1 MISFD
6 FKKAFDKVC
15 HKLLINKLHDYSFPV
30 QIVLWIEEWLRSRSS
45 VVAVNSSVSTK
56 LQVTSG
62 VPQGSVPGP
71 LFFLIYTDD
80 ITRDIK
86 SDIRL
91 YGDDNRVVMTL

>member
-6 FKKAFDKVC
+6 FRKAIVRVR
-15 HKLLINKLHDYSFPV
+15 HKLLTHKLKCNSFPV
-30 QIVLWIEEWLRSRSS
+30 PVVLWIEEWLRSRSS
-45 VVAVNSSVSTK
+45 VVAVNSGVSTK
-56 LQVTSG
+56 FLVTSG

-80 ITRDIK
+80 VTKEIK